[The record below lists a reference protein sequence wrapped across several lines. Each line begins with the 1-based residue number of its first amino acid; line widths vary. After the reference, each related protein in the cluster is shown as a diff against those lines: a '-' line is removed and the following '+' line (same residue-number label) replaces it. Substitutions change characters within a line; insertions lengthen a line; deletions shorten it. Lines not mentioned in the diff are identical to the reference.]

1 MPPASHQLNLI
12 GIETE
17 TETENNN
24 KKNLLK
30 IANKSQSKYCLRK
43 PDQNIK
49 KQDKKK
55 GKKKLNK
62 FMTG

>member
-12 GIETE
+12 GIGIE
-17 TETENNN
+17 TETENN
-24 KKNLLK
+24 KKKTLK